1 MSTIPLLIKK
11 ITMSTD
17 NVVNEEF
24 NPILNKL
31 TFKTISY
38 NKNTN
43 IIFRDD
49 SFVTEYEGII
59 TKLRIE
65 EEKPPLQ
72 IGEFSMSQM
81 NVDIAK
87 NFNADIN
94 SFLLKRVKEDCYTD
108 LAWLVKR
115 EKFNFNE
122 FDKVLFIH
130 NIIIRPDHRK
140 LGVTEEFIEYIYRTF
155 FRKGIKIIFLVK
167 PFQLKKDDFNY
178 FMQEKVIDVRIRISD
193 RSLQSFP
200 AKSYYALDDLM
211 QINDIELSEYKLFA
225 LASRCG
231 LYRINDSYVF
241 EFEPEKIIKRL
252 QRKLKLIN
260 SGDLMIEDL

>member
-1 MSTIPLLIKK
+1 MGA
-11 ITMSTD
+11 D

-24 NPILNKL
+24 NPVLNKL

-43 IIFRDD
+43 LIFRDD

-59 TKLRIE
+59 TKLRID
-65 EEKPPLQ
+65 EEKPPLH
-72 IGEFSMSQM
+72 IGEFSMSQI

-87 NFNADIN
+87 NFNADMN
-94 SFLLKRVKEDCYTD
+94 SFILKRVKEDCYVD
-108 LAWLVKR
+108 LAWLVKG
-115 EKFNFNE
+115 EKFNFDGY
-122 FDKVLFIH
+122 DKVLFIH

-140 LGVTEEFIEYIYRTF
+140 LGITEEFVEYIYRTF
-155 FRKGIKIIFLVK
+155 YRKGIKIIFLVK
-167 PFQLKKDDFNY
+167 PFQLKKDDFKY
-178 FMQEKVIDVRIRISD
+178 FIYEKIIDVRLRISD

-200 AKSYYALDDLM
+200 ARSYYALDDLL
-211 QINDIELSEYKLFA
+211 QTEDIELSEYKLFA

-231 LYRINDSYVF
+231 LYRISDSYIF

-252 QRKLKLIN
+252 RLKLNLIN